1 MAETDGSKSKGSY
14 NSFFNFVESN
24 LAKQGKL
31 FGDEL
36 SNPKWWE
43 EQRKGATNFT
53 GALISL
59 DQESSNLS
67 KSFLLGRSRVNEFKG
82 VIADAAPLVRR
93 LGGDIGDIVQMV
105 EQTSTALGRTVIFSP
120 DVYEKLYATS
130 DLLGETFGTL
140 TKNFSDVGV
149 SIAKVGGEVEKSIT
163 YVNSIGMNAKVV
175 MKEVVNNVDLLNRFN
190 FKEGVLGF
198 SKMAATAAMLKVDM
212 QSIQSFADKVFDI
225 QGAVDTA
232 AAFQRLG
239 VFMGDLADPFALM
252 NSSLNNPQGL
262 INSIAK
268 AGEMFTELN
277 AETGRIE
284 INPSAMGMFKELGD
298 ATGLGADKVKKMAI
312 ALREFNERAAE
323 IDFKFDITDEQK
335 MFIAN
340 LSYLNDKGEYV
351 INVKDEKTG
360 ESIAKKVSE
369 LTDKQISKLQ
379 DLSSEK
385 PKTMEELARESM
397 SITDII
403 KNDVQAI
410 KYKILFGAVGT
421 PGITEL
427 QETVRSKL
435 IEPTYDTLYEIVPD
449 AKEFRS
455 YLKSTYTDLT
465 EIFKDMSNVN
475 LDKILSIFPD
485 MDKIIEHIT
494 NAAEKGGFNDSL
506 LSDVLGKAKALGAN
520 IGVQNLDI
528 NKMLPSSTGGIGG
541 PTYGKGNQILLDNK
555 NRETSNNKNMEV
567 NLKID
572 VIHKTMDSSGAIKP
586 MNEVDRYTLNLKDN
600 RFGKPYVL
608 KKID

>member
-1 MAETDGSKSKGSY
+1 MADEKNTLYDR
-14 NSFFNFVESN
+14 FFSSVGAIQKE
-24 LAKQGKL
+24 L

-36 SNPKWWE
+36 TPTWWE
-43 EQRKGATNFT
+43 EQRQGATNYL
-53 GALISL
+53 GALKAL
-59 DQESSNLS
+59 DKESSYLS

-82 VIADAAPLVRR
+82 AIADAAPLVRR
-93 LGGDIGDIVQMV
+93 LGGDIGEIVEMV
-105 EQTSTALGRTVIFSP
+105 EQTSTALARTVIFSP

-130 DLLGETFGTL
+130 DLLGESFGTL
-140 TKNFSDVGV
+140 TKNFSDVGI
-149 SIAKVGGEVEKSIT
+149 SIAKVGGEVEKSIS

-175 MKEVVNNVDLLNRFN
+175 MKDVVTNVDLLNRFN

-212 QSIQSFADKVFDI
+212 QSIQSFADKVFNI
-225 QGAVDTA
+225 EGAVETA

-252 NSSLNNPQGL
+252 NSSLNNPEGL

-277 AETGRIE
+277 VDTGRIE
-284 INPSAMGMFKELGD
+284 INPSAMGMFNELGT
-298 ATGLGADKVKKMAI
+298 ASGLGADKIKKMAI

-323 IDFKFDITDEQK
+323 IDFKFDITDDQK

-379 DLSSEK
+379 DLSNEK

-410 KYKILFGAVGT
+410 KYKLLFGVVGT
-421 PGITEL
+421 PGVAEF
-427 QETVRSKL
+427 QETIRTRGV
-435 IEPTYDTLYEIVPD
+435 EPLYNTLYELVPEMKD
-449 AKEFRS
+449 MRSFLKE
-455 YLKSTYTDLT
+455 TYTNFDEMFKGTTDFTKGLEKVLT
-465 EIFKDMSNVN
+465 R
-475 LDKILSIFPD
+475 FPD
-485 MDKIIEHIT
+485 MNTIVDHIGK
-494 NAAEKGGFNDSL
+494 ALVKGGMEDSVFNDL
-506 LSDVLGKAKALGAN
+506 LNFTKKFGAN
-520 IGVQNLDI
+520 MVTPNVGTIA
-528 NKMLPSSTGGIGG
+528 PTSTGGIGG
-541 PTYGKGNQILLDNK
+541 PQYGKNSQILMNEK
-555 NRETSNNKNMEV
+555 ETTKINNMEFM
-567 NLKID
+567 LKID
-572 VIHKTMDSSGAIKP
+572 VIHKMMDAAGVVKSTGQ
-586 MNEVDRYTLNLKDN
+586 VDRINLNSKDKY
-600 RFGKPYVL
+600 FGSKLTIAEPN
-608 KKID
+608 K

>member
-1 MAETDGSKSKGSY
+1 MAGLYDSIIGGIDKGQEKLLGLDP
-14 NSFFNFVESN
+14 NF
-24 LAKQGKL
+24 LK
-31 FGDEL
+31 
-36 SNPKWWE
+36 
-43 EQRKGATNFT
+43 EQIKEMKNFT
-53 GALISL
+53 GALVAL
-59 DQESSNLS
+59 DVESSRLS

-82 VIADAAPLVRR
+82 VIADTAPLVRR

-105 EQTSTALGRTVIFSP
+105 EDTSTALARTVIFSP
-120 DVYEKLYATS
+120 DVYEKLYALT
-130 DLLGETFGTL
+130 DLLGGSSGRL
-140 TKNFSDVGV
+140 IKNFSDAGI
-149 SIAKVGGEVEKSIT
+149 SIAKVGGDIEKSIS

-175 MKEVVNNVDLLNRFN
+175 MEAVVDNVELLNRFN

-212 QSIQSFADKVFDI
+212 QSIQTFADKVFNI
-225 QGAVDTA
+225 EGAVETA
-232 AAFQRLG
+232 ATFQRLG

-252 NSSLNNPQGL
+252 NSSLNGPEGL
-262 INSIAK
+262 MKSIAK

-298 ATGLGADKVKKMAI
+298 ATNLGADKVKKMAI

-421 PGITEL
+421 PGVAEF
-427 QETVRSKL
+427 QENVRGNL
-435 IEPTYDTLYEIVPD
+435 IEPVYDTLYEIIPEMKD
-449 AKEFRS
+449 MRS
-455 YLKSTYTDLT
+455 FLKNTYTDFT
-465 EIFKDMSNVN
+465 ELFRSSTNFTTGLEKVISN
-475 LDKILSIFPD
+475 IPS
-485 MDKIIEHIT
+485 MDKIGEHFSK
-494 NAAEKGGFNDSL
+494 AFEKGGLNNSWVNDIFN
-506 LSDVLGKAKALGAN
+506 
-520 IGVQNLDI
+520 GVKNFGTNMVTPGVGTI
-528 NKMLPSSTGGIGG
+528 APTSTGGTGG
-541 PTYGKGNQILLDNK
+541 AEYDKNNQILTYMK
-555 NRETSNNKNMEV
+555 EKETTKVNNMEFKL
-567 NLKID
+567 NID
-572 VIHKTMDSSGAIKP
+572 VIHKMMDATGAVKP
-586 MNEVDRYTLNLKDN
+586 MGQVDKVILNSKDN
-600 RFGKPYVL
+600 YFSSQLTIGEPNK
-608 KKID
+608 

>member
-1 MAETDGSKSKGSY
+1 MADEKKGKIRGFFDFVQNAQKS
-14 NSFFNFVESN
+14 
-24 LAKQGKL
+24 L

-36 SNPKWWE
+36 DAAWWKEQE
-43 EQRKGATNFT
+43 EGVTNYI
-53 GALISL
+53 GALKAL

-82 VIADAAPLVRR
+82 VIADTAPLVRR
-93 LGGDIGDIVQMV
+93 LGGDIGEIVDMV
-105 EQTSTALGRTVIFSP
+105 QETSTALARTVIFSP

-130 DLLGETFGTL
+130 DLLGESFLTL
-140 TKNFSDVGV
+140 TKNFSDVGI
-149 SIAKVGGEVEKSIT
+149 SIAKVGGEVEKSIS

-175 MKEVVNNVDLLNRFN
+175 MKEVVTNVDLLNRFN

-323 IDFKFDITDEQK
+323 IDFKFDITDDQK

-379 DLSSEK
+379 DLSNEK
-385 PKTMEELARESM
+385 PKTMEDIARESM

-410 KYKILFGAVGT
+410 KYKLLFGVVGT
-421 PGITEL
+421 PGVAEF
-427 QETVRSKL
+427 QETIRTRGVEPLYNTLHELVPEMKDLRS
-435 IEPTYDTLYEIVPD
+435 
-449 AKEFRS
+449 F
-455 YLKSTYTDLT
+455 LKDTYTNFDEMFKGTTDFTKGLEKVLT
-465 EIFKDMSNVN
+465 R
-475 LDKILSIFPD
+475 FPD
-485 MDKIIEHIT
+485 MNTIIDHIGK
-494 NAAEKGGFNDSL
+494 AFVKGGMEDSVFNDL
-506 LSDVLGKAKALGAN
+506 LKFTKNFGTNMITTGVGA
-520 IGVQNLDI
+520 IA
-528 NKMLPSSTGGIGG
+528 PTSTGGTGG
-541 PTYGKGNQILLDNK
+541 ADYGKNNQILIDMK
-555 NRETSNNKNMEV
+555 EKETTKINNTEFK
-567 NLKID
+567 LKID
-572 VIHKTMDSSGAIKP
+572 VIHKMMDATGVVKP
-586 MNEVDRYTLNLKDN
+586 MGQVDKVILNSKDN
-600 RFGKPYVL
+600 YFGSLITISEPNK
-608 KKID
+608 

>member
-1 MAETDGSKSKGSY
+1 MAG
-14 NSFFNFVESN
+14 FFDKVFDNPIANILSTGQE
-24 LAKQGKL
+24 KL
-31 FGDEL
+31 FGLEP
-36 SNPKWWE
+36 NFIK
-43 EQRKGATNFT
+43 EQAKEMINFA
-53 GALISL
+53 GALVML
-59 DQESSNLS
+59 DKESSELS

-82 VIADAAPLVRR
+82 AIADAAPLVRR
-93 LGGDIGDIVQMV
+93 LGGDIGDIVEMV
-105 EQTSTALGRTVIFSP
+105 QETSTALARTVIFSP
-120 DVYEKLYATS
+120 ETYEKLYAVK
-130 DLLGETFGTL
+130 DLLGGSFRDL
-140 TKNFSDVGV
+140 TKNFSDVGISV
-149 SIAKVGGEVEKSIT
+149 AKIGGEVEKSIS

-175 MKEVVNNVDLLNRFN
+175 MEAVVTNTELLNRFN

-277 AETGRIE
+277 VETGRIE

-323 IDFKFDITDEQK
+323 IDFKFDITDDQK

-379 DLSSEK
+379 DLSNEK
-385 PKTMEELARESM
+385 PKTMEDLARESM

-421 PGITEL
+421 PGIAEF
-427 QETVRSKL
+427 QEKTRGKFV
-435 IEPTYDTLYEIVPD
+435 EPVYDTLYELVPEMKD
-449 AKEFRS
+449 MRS
-455 YLKSTYTDLT
+455 FLKNTYTDFTDL
-465 EIFKDMSNVN
+465 FKNTTNFTTGIEKM
-475 LDKILSIFPD
+475 ITRFPD
-485 MDKIIEHIT
+485 MDKIIDHFSKTLKIGLDDSWIKSGWDNLSKFGT
-494 NAAEKGGFNDSL
+494 NMVTTG
-506 LSDVLGKAKALGAN
+506 VGA
-520 IGVQNLDI
+520 IA
-528 NKMLPSSTGGIGG
+528 PTSTGGTGG
-541 PTYGKGNQILLDNK
+541 ADYDKNNQILIDMK
-555 NRETSNNKNMEV
+555 EKETTKINNTEFK
-567 NLKID
+567 LKID
-572 VIHKTMDSSGAIKP
+572 VIHKMMDATGVVKP
-586 MNEVDRYTLNLKDN
+586 MGQVDKVILNSKDN
-600 RFGKPYVL
+600 YFGSLITISEPNK
-608 KKID
+608 

>member
-1 MAETDGSKSKGSY
+1 MAGLYDSIIGGIDEAQVKLLGLDP
-14 NSFFNFVESN
+14 NF
-24 LAKQGKL
+24 LK
-31 FGDEL
+31 
-36 SNPKWWE
+36 
-43 EQRKGATNFT
+43 EQIKEMKNFT
-53 GALISL
+53 GALVTL
-59 DQESSNLS
+59 DVESSRLS

-82 VIADAAPLVRR
+82 VIADTAPLVRR

-105 EQTSTALGRTVIFSP
+105 EDTSTALARTVIFSP
-120 DVYEKLYATS
+120 DVYEKLYALT
-130 DLLGETFGTL
+130 DLLGGSSGRL
-140 TKNFSDVGV
+140 IKNFSDAGI
-149 SIAKVGGEVEKSIT
+149 SIAKVGGDIEKSIS

-175 MKEVVNNVDLLNRFN
+175 MEAVVDNVELLNRFN

-212 QSIQSFADKVFDI
+212 QSIQTFADKVFNI
-225 QGAVDTA
+225 EGAVETA
-232 AAFQRLG
+232 ATFQRLG

-252 NSSLNNPQGL
+252 NSSLNGPEGL
-262 INSIAK
+262 MKSIAK

-298 ATGLGADKVKKMAI
+298 ATNLGADKVKKMAI

-421 PGITEL
+421 PGVAEF
-427 QETVRSKL
+427 QENVRGNL
-435 IEPTYDTLYEIVPD
+435 IEPVYDTLYEIIPEMKD
-449 AKEFRS
+449 MRS
-455 YLKSTYTDLT
+455 FLKNTYTDFT
-465 EIFKDMSNVN
+465 ELFRSSTNFTTGLEKVISN
-475 LDKILSIFPD
+475 IPS
-485 MDKIIEHIT
+485 MDKIGEHFSK
-494 NAAEKGGFNDSL
+494 AFEKGGLNNSWVNDIFN
-506 LSDVLGKAKALGAN
+506 
-520 IGVQNLDI
+520 GVKNFGT
-528 NKMLPSSTGGIGG
+528 NMVTPSVGTIAPTSTGGTGG
-541 PTYGKGNQILLDNK
+541 AEYDKNNQILTYMK
-555 NRETSNNKNMEV
+555 EKETTKVNNMEFKL
-567 NLKID
+567 NID
-572 VIHKTMDSSGAIKP
+572 VIHKMMDATGAVKP
-586 MNEVDRYTLNLKDN
+586 MGQVDKVILNSKDN
-600 RFGKPYVL
+600 YFGSQLTIGEPNK
-608 KKID
+608 

>member
-1 MAETDGSKSKGSY
+1 MAG
-14 NSFFNFVESN
+14 FFDKVFDNPIANILSTGQE
-24 LAKQGKL
+24 KL
-31 FGDEL
+31 FGLEP
-36 SNPKWWE
+36 NFIK
-43 EQRKGATNFT
+43 EQAKEMINFA
-53 GALISL
+53 GALVTL
-59 DQESSNLS
+59 DKESSELS

-82 VIADAAPLVRR
+82 AIADAAPLVRR
-93 LGGDIGDIVQMV
+93 LGGDIGDIVEMV
-105 EQTSTALGRTVIFSP
+105 QETSTALARTVIFSP
-120 DVYEKLYATS
+120 ETYEKLYAVK
-130 DLLGETFGTL
+130 DLLGGSFRDL
-140 TKNFSDVGV
+140 TKNFSDVGISV
-149 SIAKVGGEVEKSIT
+149 AKIGGEVEKSIS

-175 MKEVVNNVDLLNRFN
+175 MEAVVTNTELLNRFN

-277 AETGRIE
+277 VETGRIE

-323 IDFKFDITDEQK
+323 IDFKFDITDDQK

-379 DLSSEK
+379 DLSNEK
-385 PKTMEELARESM
+385 PKTMEDLARESM

-421 PGITEL
+421 PGIAEF
-427 QETVRSKL
+427 QEETRGKFV
-435 IEPTYDTLYEIVPD
+435 EPVYDTLYELVPEMKD
-449 AKEFRS
+449 MRS
-455 YLKSTYTDLT
+455 FLKNTYTDFTDL
-465 EIFKDMSNVN
+465 FKNTTNFTTGIEKM
-475 LDKILSIFPD
+475 ITRFPD
-485 MDKIIEHIT
+485 MDKIIDHFSKT
-494 NAAEKGGFNDSL
+494 LKVGLDDSWIKSGWDN
-506 LSDVLGKAKALGAN
+506 LSKFGAN
-520 IGVQNLDI
+520 MVTTGVGAI
-528 NKMLPSSTGGIGG
+528 APTSTGGTGG
-541 PTYGKGNQILLDNK
+541 ADYDKNNQILKDMK
-555 NRETSNNKNMEV
+555 GKETTKINNTEFK
-567 NLKID
+567 LKID
-572 VIHKTMDSSGAIKP
+572 VIHKMMDATGLVKP
-586 MNEVDRYTLNLKDN
+586 MGQVDKVILNSKDN
-600 RFGKPYVL
+600 YFGSLITIGEPNK
-608 KKID
+608 

>member
-1 MAETDGSKSKGSY
+1 MAG
-14 NSFFNFVESN
+14 FFDKVFDNPIANILSTGQE
-24 LAKQGKL
+24 KL
-31 FGDEL
+31 FGLEP
-36 SNPKWWE
+36 NFIK
-43 EQRKGATNFT
+43 EQAKEMINFA
-53 GALISL
+53 GALVTL
-59 DQESSNLS
+59 DKESSELS

-93 LGGDIGDIVQMV
+93 LGGDIGEIVQMV
-105 EQTSTALGRTVIFSP
+105 EQTSTALARTVIFSP

-130 DLLGETFGTL
+130 DLLGESFGTL
-140 TKNFSDVGV
+140 TKNFSDVGI
-149 SIAKVGGEVEKSIT
+149 SIAKVGGEVEKSIS

-175 MKEVVNNVDLLNRFN
+175 MKEVVTNVDLLNRFN

-277 AETGRIE
+277 VETGRIE

-323 IDFKFDITDEQK
+323 IDFKFDITDDQK

-379 DLSSEK
+379 DLSNEK
-385 PKTMEELARESM
+385 PKTMEDLARESM

-421 PGITEL
+421 PGIAEF
-427 QETVRSKL
+427 QEKTRGKFV
-435 IEPTYDTLYEIVPD
+435 EPVYDTLYELVPEMKD
-449 AKEFRS
+449 MRS
-455 YLKSTYTDLT
+455 FLKNTYTDFTDL
-465 EIFKDMSNVN
+465 FKNTTNFTTGIEKM
-475 LDKILSIFPD
+475 ITRFPD
-485 MDKIIEHIT
+485 MDKIIDHFSKT
-494 NAAEKGGFNDSL
+494 LKVGLDDSWIKSGWDN
-506 LSDVLGKAKALGAN
+506 LSKFGAN
-520 IGVQNLDI
+520 MVTTGVGAI
-528 NKMLPSSTGGIGG
+528 APTSTGGTGG
-541 PTYGKGNQILLDNK
+541 ADYDKNNQILTYMK
-555 NRETSNNKNMEV
+555 EKETTKINNTEF

-572 VIHKTMDSSGAIKP
+572 VIHKMMDATGVVKP
-586 MNEVDRYTLNLKDN
+586 MGQVDKVILNSKDN
-600 RFGKPYVL
+600 YFGSLITIGEPNK
-608 KKID
+608 

>member
-1 MAETDGSKSKGSY
+1 MADEKKGKIRGFFDFVQNAQKS
-14 NSFFNFVESN
+14 
-24 LAKQGKL
+24 L

-36 SNPKWWE
+36 DAGWWK
-43 EQRKGATNFT
+43 EQEDGVTNYI
-53 GALISL
+53 GALKAL
-59 DQESSNLS
+59 DKESSDLS

-93 LGGDIGDIVQMV
+93 LGGDIGEIVDMV
-105 EQTSTALGRTVIFSP
+105 EQTSTALARTVIFSP

-140 TKNFSDVGV
+140 TKNFSDVGI
-149 SIAKVGGEVEKSIT
+149 SIAKVGGEVEKSIS

-175 MKEVVNNVDLLNRFN
+175 MKEVVTNVDLLNRFN

-212 QSIQSFADKVFDI
+212 QSIQTFADKVFNI
-225 QGAVDTA
+225 EGAVETA

-239 VFMGDLADPFALM
+239 VFMGDLADPFSLM
-252 NSSLNNPQGL
+252 NSSLNNPEGL

-284 INPSAMGMFKELGD
+284 INPSAMGMFNELGT
-298 ATGLGADKVKKMAI
+298 ASGLGADKIKKMAI

-323 IDFKFDITDEQK
+323 IDFKFDITEEQK

-379 DLSSEK
+379 DLSNEK

-410 KYKILFGAVGT
+410 KYKLLFGVIGT
-421 PGITEL
+421 PGIAEF
-427 QETVRSKL
+427 QETVRTKGV
-435 IEPTYDTLYEIVPD
+435 EPLYNTLYELVPEMKD
-449 AKEFRS
+449 LRAF
-455 YLKSTYTDLT
+455 LKNTYTDFTDLFNGT
-465 EIFKDMSNVN
+465 TNFTTGLEKVFTN
-475 LDKILSIFPD
+475 LPSVDNIMNHFSKALV
-485 MDKIIEHIT
+485 
-494 NAAEKGGFNDSL
+494 KGGMEDSFYNDL
-506 LSDVLGKAKALGAN
+506 YKGLKNFGAN
-520 IGVQNLDI
+520 MVTPNLGLI
-528 NKMLPSSTGGIGG
+528 APTSTGGTGG
-541 PTYGKGNQILLDNK
+541 AQYDKNNQIIK
-555 NRETSNNKNMEV
+555 EKETTKINSTEFM
-567 NLKID
+567 LKID
-572 VIHKTMDSSGAIKP
+572 VIHKMMDAAGVVKP
-586 MNEVDRYTLNLKDN
+586 MGQVDRINLNSKDN
-600 RFGKPYVL
+600 YFGS
-608 KKID
+608 KITIGEPNK

>member
-1 MAETDGSKSKGSY
+1 MADEKKGKIRGFFDFVQNAQKS
-14 NSFFNFVESN
+14 
-24 LAKQGKL
+24 L

-36 SNPKWWE
+36 DAGWWK
-43 EQRKGATNFT
+43 EQEDGVTNYI
-53 GALISL
+53 GALKAL
-59 DQESSNLS
+59 DKESSDLS

-93 LGGDIGDIVQMV
+93 LGGDIGEIVDMV
-105 EQTSTALGRTVIFSP
+105 EQTSTALARTVIFSP

-140 TKNFSDVGV
+140 TKNFSDVGI
-149 SIAKVGGEVEKSIT
+149 SIAKVGGEVEKSIS

-175 MKEVVNNVDLLNRFN
+175 MKEVVTNVDLLNRFN

-212 QSIQSFADKVFDI
+212 QSIQTFADKVFNI
-225 QGAVDTA
+225 EGAVETA

-239 VFMGDLADPFALM
+239 VFMGDLADPFSLM
-252 NSSLNNPQGL
+252 NSSLNKPEGL

-284 INPSAMGMFKELGD
+284 INPSAMGMFNELGT
-298 ATGLGADKVKKMAI
+298 ASGLGADKIKKMAI

-323 IDFKFDITDEQK
+323 IDFKFDITEEQK

-379 DLSSEK
+379 DLSNEK

-410 KYKILFGAVGT
+410 KYKLLFGVIGT
-421 PGITEL
+421 PGIAEF
-427 QETVRSKL
+427 QETVRTKGV
-435 IEPTYDTLYEIVPD
+435 EPLYNTLYELVPEMKD
-449 AKEFRS
+449 LRAF
-455 YLKSTYTDLT
+455 LKNTYTDFTDLFNGT
-465 EIFKDMSNVN
+465 TNFTTGLEKVFTN
-475 LDKILSIFPD
+475 LPSVDNIMNHFSKALV
-485 MDKIIEHIT
+485 
-494 NAAEKGGFNDSL
+494 KGGMEDSFYNDL
-506 LSDVLGKAKALGAN
+506 YKGLKNFGAN
-520 IGVQNLDI
+520 MVTPNLGLI
-528 NKMLPSSTGGIGG
+528 APTSTGGTGG
-541 PTYGKGNQILLDNK
+541 AQYDKNNQIIK
-555 NRETSNNKNMEV
+555 EKETTKINSTEFM
-567 NLKID
+567 LKID
-572 VIHKTMDSSGAIKP
+572 VIHKMMDAAGVVKP
-586 MNEVDRYTLNLKDN
+586 MGQVDRINLNSKDN
-600 RFGKPYVL
+600 YFGS
-608 KKID
+608 KITIGEPNK